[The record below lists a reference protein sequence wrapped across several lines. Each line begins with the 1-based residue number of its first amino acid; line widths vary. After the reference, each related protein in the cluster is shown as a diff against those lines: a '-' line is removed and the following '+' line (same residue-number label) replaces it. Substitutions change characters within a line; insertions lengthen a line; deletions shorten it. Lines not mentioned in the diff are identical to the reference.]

1 MLHSKPGNTMCR
13 LVLIQRSRCISRII
27 NHTTVT
33 LGAMVCKA
41 LYIPGLFRGE
51 RRAAHCLRL
60 LCNTLPQRVCIIKQY
75 WWGKAIHS
83 GKANLSQSVS
93 FSLQSKCSQE
103 CDIVMKWSVWKC
115 SNSEYWLF
123 CIPLQSLCR
132 YEATGI
138 VLSLVPV
145 QFFPCRSNFG
155 THF

>member
-33 LGAMVCKA
+33 LGATVCKA

-83 GKANLSQSVS
+83 GKANHSQSVS

-103 CDIVMKWSVWKC
+103 CDIVMKLKC
-115 SNSEYWLF
+115 VKMLKQWVLALSYPSAE
-123 CIPLQSLCR
+123 PRS
-132 YEATGI
+132 EATGI